1 MRDRV
6 DERVDR
12 LAIRDHRDRQS
23 GVAGI
28 ARRAGTDRRE
38 QRVIGDL
45 GNCSRTC
52 SATEPL
58 VMRIAL
64 MRPFST
70 SRLMRSVTGTPTVR
84 YATTLSTS

>member
-1 MRDRV
+1 MVCRSATTETGRPA
-6 DERVDR
+6 RSAS
-12 LAIRDHRDRQS
+12 LAVRGPIAASSVSS
-23 GVAGI
+23 GI
-28 ARRAGTDRRE
+28 S
-38 QRVIGDL
+38 

-70 SRLMRSVTGTPTVR
+70 SRRMRSVTGTPTVR
-84 YATTLSTS
+84 